1 MALKNN
7 SKRKKQA
14 DLNRRA
20 LIEATLDSIVEI
32 GIAQTSV
39 SEIIKRAGLS
49 RGMIHLH
56 FGGKDGLFV
65 SAVKRAGETYYNNLN
80 RFLEKAGTPPQA
92 RVAAV
97 VNGDLDETVLSNR
110 AVSIWYAFRGEARE
124 RKTIAE
130 YSDTRDERLNTLL
143 FRAFREIAETEG
155 LDEPATVARDAT
167 HGTLALLEG
176 MWTDFLIHP
185 DSFDRAVAKRIVFRF
200 LAAMFS
206 AHFDLMGAK

>member
-7 SKRKKQA
+7 SNRKKQA
-14 DLNRRA
+14 DLNRHS
-20 LIEATLDSIVEI
+20 LIDATLDSIVEI

-56 FGGKDGLFV
+56 FGGKEGLFV
-65 SAVKRAGETYYNNLN
+65 AAVKQAGETYYNNLN
-80 RFLEKAGTPPQA
+80 RFLDEAGKPPQE

-110 AVSIWYAFRGEARE
+110 TVSIWYAFRGAARE

-130 YSDTRDERLNTLL
+130 YSDTRDERLNALL
-143 FRAFREIAETEG
+143 FRAFREIAESEDMG
-155 LDEPATVARDAT
+155 DPATVARDAT

-176 MWTDFLIHP
+176 MWTDYLLHP
-185 DSFDRAVAKRIVFRF
+185 DAFDRAVAKRSVFRF
-200 LAAMFS
+200 LSALFS